1 MLWIVGAGMLVIWLL
16 LTFVIQK
23 EGYIHLL
30 LILGIS
36 LLVIQFAAYRK
47 ARYHRNSADE

>member
-1 MLWIVGAGMLVIWLL
+1 MLWIAGAGMLATWLF
-16 LTFVIQK
+16 LTLVLHKQ
-23 EGYIHLL
+23 GLVHLL

-47 ARYHRNSADE
+47 ARYHRNLSNE